1 MTTQHSQE
9 TQETHQ
15 TRRAVDRLE
24 RLVAN
29 GERLLAE
36 HVKRMDALDSE
47 RGRYL
52 AHELLEQLSRAVEL
66 MRARLEA
73 EERERTNNRHP
84 LYYFIARRAA
94 D

>member
-1 MTTQHSQE
+1 VTTQQ
-9 TQETHQ
+9 TQATHH

-36 HVKRMDALDSE
+36 HIKRMEVVETE

-52 AHELLEQLSRAVEL
+52 AHELLDQLSRTVEL
-66 MRARLEA
+66 MRTRLEA
-73 EERERTNNRHP
+73 EERQRTNNRHP
-84 LYYFIARRAA
+84 MYYFIARRAA

>member
-1 MTTQHSQE
+1 MTTDQSSD
-9 TQETHQ
+9 TPATHHR
-15 TRRAVDRLE
+15 RRAVDRLE

-29 GERLLAE
+29 GDRLLAE

-66 MRARLEA
+66 MRARLKA
-73 EERERTNNRHP
+73 EEQERTHNRHP